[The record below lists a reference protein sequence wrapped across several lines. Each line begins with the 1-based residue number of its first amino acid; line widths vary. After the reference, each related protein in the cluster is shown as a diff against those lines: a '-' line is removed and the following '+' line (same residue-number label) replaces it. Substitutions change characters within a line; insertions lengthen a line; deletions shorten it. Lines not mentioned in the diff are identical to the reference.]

1 MNKEIIIDAKNKIV
15 GRLASFVAKELL
27 KGNKI
32 IVVNVEKAVVSGKR
46 EVIIEKFMEKVKR
59 GDAYKGPFY
68 PKYPDEIF
76 RRIVRGMLPYKK
88 ERGKTAL
95 KNLKVFYGLPEE
107 YKDKITNIKIKDVND
122 LMKTGYISL
131 EDISLSIGAKK
142 RW

>member
-68 PKYPDEIF
+68 PKHPDEIF

>member
-32 IVVNVEKAVVSGKR
+32 IIVNVEKAVVSGKR